1 MNGVGEQCGEENIRC
16 KNKNE
21 IEAIKNYIIRVS

>member
-1 MNGVGEQCGEENIRC
+1 MKGVGEQGVEENIRC

-21 IEAIKNYIIRVS
+21 TQALKNYIIRVS